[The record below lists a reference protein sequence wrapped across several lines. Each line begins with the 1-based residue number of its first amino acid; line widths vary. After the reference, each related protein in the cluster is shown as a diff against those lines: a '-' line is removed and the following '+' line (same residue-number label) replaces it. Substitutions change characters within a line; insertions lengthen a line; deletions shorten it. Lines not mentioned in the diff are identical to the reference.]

1 MADAASRGDAKEVQQ
16 RESWDQLKKRIN
28 ASGNRANIG
37 NIKDIIVELFGANLV
52 RGRGLLCRL
61 LMRAQSQSTS
71 FTAVYAALVAV
82 INTKLPLIGELM
94 VTRLVLQFCRA
105 FKRDDKG
112 LCISSVMFLAHLS
125 NQRVAHE
132 VLAFQIVSLL
142 LETPT
147 DDSVE
152 VVVAFTR
159 EVGAFLGSI
168 VPRVL
173 NYVFDAFRS
182 ILHEDRLT
190 HIVITRDLLVMHA
203 TLSTEKIMRDLKID
217 GDLER
222 RYESRL
228 RYDSYKRILCP
239 IKVTKTKIS
248 KISKIE
254 LAQTLTK

>member
-1 MADAASRGDAKEVQQ
+1 MMADAASRGDAKEAQQ
-16 RESWDQLKKRIN
+16 RESWDQLKKRIK
-28 ASGNRANIG
+28 ASVNRANIG
-37 NIKDIIVELFGANLV
+37 NIKDIIVELFGANL
-52 RGRGLLCRL
+52 
-61 LMRAQSQSTS
+61 TS
-71 FTAVYAALVAV
+71 FTAVYAALIAV

-94 VTRLVLQFCRA
+94 VTRLVLQFRRA

-168 VPRVL
+168 VPRML
-173 NYVFDAFRS
+173 NYVFDAFQS

-190 HIVITRDLLVMHA
+190 HIVITRDILVMHA
-203 TLSTEKIMRDLKID
+203 TLSTQ
-217 GDLER
+217 
-222 RYESRL
+222 
-228 RYDSYKRILCP
+228 KR
-239 IKVTKTKIS
+239 
-248 KISKIE
+248 
-254 LAQTLTK
+254 

>member
-1 MADAASRGDAKEVQQ
+1 MTMEARIASVTGVHPQQSCLRCGPQPGAKSQTRQQQSALPTRLGAAGGRYMPPALKRKIITDAASRGDAKEAQQ

-28 ASGNRANIG
+28 DPVNKANIG
-37 NIKDIIVELFGANLV
+37 NINDIIVELFGTNLV
-52 RGRGLLCRL
+52 RGRGLLCRS

-71 FTAVYAALVAV
+71 FTAVYAVLITV

-94 VTRLVLQFCRA
+94 VTRLVPQFCRA

-152 VVVAFTR
+152 VAVAFTR
-159 EVGAFLGSI
+159 EVG
-168 VPRVL
+168 
-173 NYVFDAFRS
+173 VFWAA
-182 ILHEDRLT
+182 
-190 HIVITRDLLVMHA
+190 LLRM
-203 TLSTEKIMRDLKID
+203 
-217 GDLER
+217 
-222 RYESRL
+222 
-228 RYDSYKRILCP
+228 C
-239 IKVTKTKIS
+239 
-248 KISKIE
+248 
-254 LAQTLTK
+254 